1 MQLLTFTLGQVK
13 YGIPIQDVQSIE
25 GKVQIV
31 GIPNVLPYIKGIMN
45 LHGNIVPVYSL
56 AMKFGYPEQQINN
69 VVVTDVNGMLVGF
82 EVCKVDAILSVE
94 GEHIIPMPEVISEAQ
109 HYMPDVANYQKDLI
123 VMLDVGKLIT
133 EEEQRDLQKLLEETE
148 SDKK

>member
-1 MQLLTFTLGQVK
+1 MQLLTFTLGKVK

-25 GKVQIV
+25 KRVQAV

-45 LHGNIVPVYSL
+45 LHGSIVPIYSL
-56 AMKFGYPEQQINN
+56 AAKFGYPEQDIQNI
-69 VVVTDVNGMLVGF
+69 VVTDVNGMLVGF
-82 EVCKVDAILSVE
+82 EVCKVDAILSVG
-94 GEHIIPMPEVISEAQ
+94 GEHIIPMPEVISDTQ

-133 EEEQRDLQKLLEETE
+133 EEEQRDLQKLVEE
-148 SDKK
+148 SDANKK